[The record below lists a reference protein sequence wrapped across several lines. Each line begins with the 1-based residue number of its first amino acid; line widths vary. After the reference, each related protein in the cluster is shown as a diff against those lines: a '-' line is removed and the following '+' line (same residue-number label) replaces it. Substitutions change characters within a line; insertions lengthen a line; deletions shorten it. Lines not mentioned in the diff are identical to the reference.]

1 MMHSLQGMQQQ
12 VCGAKAGGSSSSPK
26 VQNQAFWLQRY
37 SQRLML
43 PSSLTR
49 PPGCTLSI
57 ATSPQTTSSAEP
69 TTLPATDGFLCGWS
83 DDTLVNNGAKEGNN
97 HGCAGPGNNSGEHV
111 IEQSKSS
118 YAYLGNELFCS
129 DLSCTGNGEFSTEL
143 GASRTDLQRGSDTW
157 DTSKTEIFNV
167 FHHCRDGFAS
177 IEACVLTLQDCRN
190 TKNLAY
196 ARSVHLHICSNGL
209 EIHKAVE
216 NYIVP
221 MFVECGS
228 IFDAQITFNKLSC
241 RKEHSWTSLISG
253 YCDSGQLKHAF
264 YIYRQMEEDG

>member
-97 HGCAGPGNNSGEHV
+97 HGCAGPGNNS
-111 IEQSKSS
+111 
-118 YAYLGNELFCS
+118 
-129 DLSCTGNGEFSTEL
+129 GNGEFSTEL